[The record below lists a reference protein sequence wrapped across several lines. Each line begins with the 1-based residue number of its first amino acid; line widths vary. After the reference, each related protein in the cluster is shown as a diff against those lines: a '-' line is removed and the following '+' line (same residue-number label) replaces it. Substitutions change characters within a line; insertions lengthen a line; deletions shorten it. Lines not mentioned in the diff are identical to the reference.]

1 MRKSQIEGSGKP
13 ASLDHS
19 LLRSSQILKRTFHRG
34 KHNSDMDLLV
44 NPQNSDMNKKKE
56 IVFKPSVN
64 HDHSVDQTKEGA
76 KKMSNITPYLL
87 MVALCLDGLFEGIAI
102 GVQNTWKTVSFV
114 AFAVILNKLSVAFG
128 LGISLKKSQTE
139 IRTFIRFIILFSMFC
154 PFGIVLG
161 YFFGETVFMK
171 GLFLAIS
178 AGTFIYIS
186 CSVVIVEEFAITR
199 HRYSKYS
206 VFFLGGLLASGI
218 SIVASLL
225 WYY

>member
-1 MRKSQIEGSGKP
+1 MSQAEGSGQDQP
-13 ASLDHS
+13 IDRS
-19 LLRSSQILKRTFHRG
+19 LLRSSQILTRTFNRG
-34 KHNSDMDLLV
+34 RNNPDMDLLV
-44 NPQNSDMNKKKE
+44 NPQNSDMNQKKGKDY
-56 IVFKPSVN
+56 VPAVN
-64 HDHSVDQTKEGA
+64 HSHSVEQPKELA
-76 KKMSNITPYLL
+76 KKMSNVTPYLL
-87 MVALCLDGLFEGIAI
+87 IVALCLDGLFEGIAI
-102 GVQNTWKTVSFV
+102 GVQTTWKTVSFV

-154 PFGIVLG
+154 PFGIVIG

-178 AGTFIYIS
+178 AGTFTYIS

-218 SIVASLL
+218 SVVGSVL
-225 WYY
+225 